1 MSEIVNKVAKSP
13 LITFNLEDFYPEGER
28 HQIDIKDW
36 LFQGIVLKEKDFR
49 AALKSYDWS
58 VYQDSYVALQ
68 CSTDAIVPSWA
79 YLLITTYLI
88 DVAKRV
94 VFGNLELL
102 NSILYEE
109 QIQKLDVSA
118 YQDKPLIIKGCSN
131 KPVPENAYLM
141 ALQKL
146 QPVAKSIMFG
156 EACSAVPLYKKKNR

>member
-1 MSEIVNKVAKSP
+1 MSEIVNKIAKSP
-13 LITFNLEDFYPEGER
+13 LITFNLEDFYPSGER
-28 HQIDIKDW
+28 KQIDIKDW

-49 AALKSYDWS
+49 ADLKSHDWS
-58 VYQDSYVALQ
+58 NYKGCYVALY

-79 YLLITTYLI
+79 YLLITTYLN
-88 DVAKRV
+88 DVANRV
-94 VFGNLELL
+94 VYGDLELL

-109 QIQKLDVSA
+109 QIQNLDVSI

-156 EACSAVPLYKKKNR
+156 EACSAVPLYKRKNR